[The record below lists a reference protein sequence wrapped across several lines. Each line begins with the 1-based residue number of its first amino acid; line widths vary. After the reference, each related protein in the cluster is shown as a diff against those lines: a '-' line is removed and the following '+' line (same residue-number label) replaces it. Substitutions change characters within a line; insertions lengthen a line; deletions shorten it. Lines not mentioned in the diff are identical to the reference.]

1 MKFDSYFNK
10 LPEGLGI
17 KAGATNEVKL
27 AYLFGFYEY
36 FNGDEE
42 NIDDFKEGFFGG
54 RDNNF
59 LDGVYL
65 NTSLDEDRIDLYTT
79 YFVGDNGIFNKQE
92 AFEAVRNLVGNI
104 QNALAGSF
112 TYSRNTV
119 EFLKKRIENYDVDK
133 YCVRLVTDYVPSDEE
148 RNALK
153 RKLSDQFDDEENI
166 KVEIV
171 FGDDI
176 IQIVQENTYPFEY
189 VNVGEFK
196 LDKPNN
202 ILRYDDNSF
211 VCNISAKSLKALW
224 KSDGRRGLLAMNL
237 RYYISNDA
245 IDNKIENSIVEH
257 PEDFWY
263 YNNGIIIVCDN
274 YQIIGDTLRMEKFS
288 IVNGGQTTRMIGEVI
303 FDKDFYL
310 VCKVVKSKFEDQ
322 REKNAFIANVAEASN
337 TQKPIKAK
345 DLIANRVEQRNLK
358 SLLADNGIFIEIK
371 RGDTCPKDK
380 YPEQYQRTKNNELA
394 QDLFSFVYLQ
404 PGSARN
410 NLTKILQQQ
419 DKYDKIFVKD
429 EYSIGFLKDIIWL
442 DKIYNDYKKA
452 MKKDPN
458 INEIKSGLVLNGKCF
473 ALATIGFILKN
484 IYNKEYYTNC
494 KIYKNNQA
502 FRDIYYNDQA
512 FNHGFIKE
520 NDYKECKKRIFE
532 VFDYVFDSFIS
543 ETFKVEK
550 QVSPNIAYSNFLKR
564 DSNFKKVIARI
575 ETYTWQYDNSVYK
588 TIQDFFK
595 SISDVQENKNE
606 ALYATN
612 VQNAIKQKNKYKPS
626 EGEIEKNKDLNLK
639 LETFRMEKAKE
650 YKVSE
655 NKIYTD
661 KQIEKL
667 VLYKP
672 KNSYEFQKYCKT
684 QFGKYFMKEILAII
698 AEFLD

>member
-65 NTSLDEDRIDLYTT
+65 NTNLDEDRIDLYTT

-92 AFEAVRNLVGNI
+92 AFEAARNLVGNI

-153 RKLSDQFDDEENI
+153 RRLSNQFDDEENI
-166 KVEIV
+166 SVEIV

-176 IQIVQENTYPFEY
+176 YQIIQENTYPFEY
-189 VNVGEFK
+189 VNNGEFK

-211 VCNISAKSLKALW
+211 VCNISAKSLKALR
-224 KSDGRRGLLAMNL
+224 KSDGKRGLLAMNL
-237 RYYISNDA
+237 RYFIKQDA
-245 IDNKIENSIVEH
+245 IDNKIESSIVEH

-263 YNNGIIIVCDN
+263 YNNGIIVVCDD
-274 YQIIGDTLRMEKFS
+274 YHIVGDTLQMEKFS

-310 VCKVVKSKFEDQ
+310 VCKVVKSKFNDKK
-322 REKNAFIANVAEASN
+322 EKNAFIANVAEASN

-358 SLLADNGIFIEIK
+358 TLLADNGIFIEIK
-371 RGDTCPKDK
+371 RGDKCNKEQ

-394 QDLFSFVYLQ
+394 QDLFSFIYLQ

-419 DKYDKIFVKD
+419 DKYDKIFVKHQ
-429 EYSIGFLKDIIWL
+429 YSIEFLKDLIWL

-452 MKKDPN
+452 IKKDPTV
-458 INEIKSGLVLNGKCF
+458 NEIKSGLVLNGQCF
-473 ALATIGFILKN
+473 ALATFGFVLKS
-484 IYNKEYYTNC
+484 IYNYQYFNSC
-494 KIYKNNQA
+494 KIYKNNEA
-502 FRDIYYNDQA
+502 FRDIYYNEQA
-512 FNHGFIKE
+512 FDHGFIKE
-520 NDYKECKKRIFE
+520 TNYKECKANLFGAL
-532 VFDYVFDSFIS
+532 DYIFDSFIV
-543 ETFKVEK
+543 ETFKDAKENT
-550 QVSPNIAYSNFLKR
+550 PNIAYSNFLKT
-564 DSNFKKVIARI
+564 DNNFKKVIARI
-575 ETYTWQYDNSVYK
+575 ETYTLQYDNVVFDN
-588 TIQDFFK
+588 IQDFFR
-595 SISDVQENKNE
+595 SIDDVQTQKNID
-606 ALYATN
+606 LYTKN
-612 VQNAIKQKNKYKPS
+612 VESAIKQKNKFNPS
-626 EGEIEKNKDLNLK
+626 EADKKKNDELYIKLFKFREEKS
-639 LETFRMEKAKE
+639 KE
-650 YKVSE
+650 NGVAE

-684 QFGKYFMKEILAII
+684 QFGKYYMNQILGII
-698 AEFLD
+698 AEYLD